1 MNADKLSGLL
11 KRFANPVTSAYLGLI
26 ITMIAWGFV
35 PVFLKKL
42 LAVLTPT
49 ELSFSRFLLS
59 GVVLLLW
66 VLVRQHQ
73 ALLRILRQDFKL
85 LLLGTVFGPLTAM
98 VCFNYGILHVTIGT
112 AAMIAAIEPV
122 FTYIL
127 AVIVGQEAWRAGRL
141 LSILIALTG
150 IALVIFAR
158 GTFGSAYWVSLL
170 LVLLTPMIW
179 AINSIVSKDIVQ
191 RHSPNVMV
199 AASFVLSSLFLI
211 PTLSPGYLQSVVH
224 MGPQMWLALI
234 YCILS
239 TVFGFSIWYWNL
251 LYLPPSTVAASM
263 YLIPVISVAAGSVFL
278 NESMSLMKASGIAT
292 VLLGLYLV
300 NRRFK

>member
-1 MNADKLSGLL
+1 
-11 KRFANPVTSAYLGLI
+11 
-26 ITMIAWGFV
+26 MIAWGFV

-85 LLLGTVFGPLTAM
+85 LLLCTVFGPLTAM

-179 AINSIVSKDIVQ
+179 AINNIVSKDIVQ

-251 LYLPPSTVAASM
+251 LYLPPSTVAVSM
-263 YLIPVISVAAGSVFL
+263 YLIPVISVTAGSVFL